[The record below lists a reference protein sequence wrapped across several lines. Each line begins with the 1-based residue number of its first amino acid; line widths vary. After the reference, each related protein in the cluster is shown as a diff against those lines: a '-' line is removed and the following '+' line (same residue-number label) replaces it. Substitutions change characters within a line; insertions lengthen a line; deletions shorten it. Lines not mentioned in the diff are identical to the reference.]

1 MKTKRKLLAVLT
13 LLSAINHPAFTV
25 LAQTVFVA
33 NNSGSTTTAFT
44 ILKFDAN
51 GNGGIWVSNNGYS
64 GSAWAVPAGVALDS
78 NSNLFVAYS
87 GGSSNFIKRFDAA
100 GNGTIFASFAT
111 NFVPGIIAFDSHG
124 NLFVVRHGS
133 TNNIEKFSPAGADL
147 GVFGNLAM
155 QWPDALAFDSQGNLF
170 ASDLFGQQILKFNT
184 NGQGTVFVTGDY
196 YRTFQVSEAI
206 DAQKISAD
214 YADGVLTLHLPK
226 AESIKPRKIAVSAK

>member
-87 GGSSNFIKRFDAA
+87 AGSSNFIKRFDAA

-124 NLFVVRHGS
+124 NLFVVRRWNGCKS
-133 TNNIEKFSPAGADL
+133 ATADSMRRTFSSP
-147 GVFGNLAM
+147 N
-155 QWPDALAFDSQGNLF
+155 
-170 ASDLFGQQILKFNT
+170 GQQMSRSNVAS
-184 NGQGTVFVTGDY
+184 G
-196 YRTFQVSEAI
+196 A
-206 DAQKISAD
+206 
-214 YADGVLTLHLPK
+214 P
-226 AESIKPRKIAVSAK
+226 